1 MPMPEPDNRLVEFNR
16 LNPVGKAVFI
26 AGSAFKTLGA
36 LLDFTVGAVGTVWTE
51 AERAFRDGVDEDDG
65 VEDAKIINEERN

>member
-1 MPMPEPDNRLVEFNR
+1 MVEFNR

-36 LLDFTVGAVGTVWTE
+36 LLDFTVGAVGSVWTE
-51 AERAFRDGVDEDDG
+51 AEKAFRDELNDD
-65 VEDAKIINEERN
+65 VEDANVIREDRN

>member
-1 MPMPEPDNRLVEFNR
+1 MPEPDDRLVEFNR

-36 LLDFTVGAVGTVWTE
+36 IVDFTVGAVGTVWTE
-51 AERAFRDGVDEDDG
+51 AEKAFREEVEDG
-65 VEDAKIINEERN
+65 VEDAKIIREDRN

>member
-1 MPMPEPDNRLVEFNR
+1 MPEPDNRMVEFNR

-36 LLDFTVGAVGTVWTE
+36 LLDFTVGAVGSVWTE
-51 AERAFRDGVDEDDG
+51 AEKAFRDELNDD
-65 VEDAKIINEERN
+65 VEDANVIREDRN

>member
-1 MPMPEPDNRLVEFNR
+1 MPEPDNRLVDFNR

-36 LLDFTVGAVGTVWTE
+36 ILDFTVGAVGTVWTE
-51 AERAFRDGVDEDDG
+51 AEKTFRDEVDDG
-65 VEDAKIINEERN
+65 VEDAKIINEDRN

>member
-1 MPMPEPDNRLVEFNR
+1 MVEFNR

-36 LLDFTVGAVGTVWTE
+36 LLDFTVGAVGSVWTE
-51 AERAFRDGVDEDDG
+51 AEKAFRDGLDDD
-65 VEDAKIINEERN
+65 VEDANVIREDRN